1 MRLTCGLGL
10 KMARLG
16 VRGLGRR
23 IARLLLVR
31 RCLRGR
37 RIAPAFCSLRGLL
50 WGVVPV
56 GLPDKGRP
64 LVVGWVWLLGRG
76 LWWLGVLGVIGLLLS
91 RVKAL
96 CGTSGSRTIRLQP
109 HIGTGRLTVCWKG
122 IAPNAVVGVRLG
134 EALLEHPIVIPHYR

>member
-1 MRLTCGLGL
+1 MRLTCRLGL
-10 KMARLG
+10 KMAGLG
-16 VRGLGRR
+16 MRGLGRS

-37 RIAPAFCSLRGLL
+37 RIAPAFCSLRRLL

-64 LVVGWVWLLGRG
+64 LVVGLIWLLGG
-76 LWWLGVLGVIGLLLS
+76 WLWWLGVLGVVGLLLA
-91 RVKAL
+91 RVKVF
-96 CGTSGSRTIRLQP
+96 CGAGGSRTTRLQP
-109 HIGTGRLTVCWKG
+109 HIGPGRLTVCREG

>member
-1 MRLTCGLGL
+1 MRLTCRLGL
-10 KMARLG
+10 KMAGLG
-16 VRGLGRR
+16 VRGLGRS

-31 RCLRGR
+31 LRLGGR

-64 LVVGWVWLLGRG
+64 LVVGWIGLLGRL
-76 LWWLGVLGVIGLLLS
+76 LWWLGVLGVIRLLLS
-91 RVKAL
+91 RVKVLRRA
-96 CGTSGSRTIRLQP
+96 GGSRTTRLQP
-109 HIGTGRLTVCWKG
+109 HIRPGRLTVCRKG